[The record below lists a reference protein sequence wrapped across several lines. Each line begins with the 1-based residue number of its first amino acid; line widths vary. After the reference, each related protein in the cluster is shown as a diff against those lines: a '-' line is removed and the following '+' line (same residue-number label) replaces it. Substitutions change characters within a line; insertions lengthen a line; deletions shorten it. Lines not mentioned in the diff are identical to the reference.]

1 MRNSICKTIVALLSF
16 FSINNQL
23 HAQVPIDSLVTELGE
38 KFPQEKVY
46 LHFDK
51 NYYNAG
57 ETIWFKAYLTADN
70 LATPLSKTLYAELIN
85 DKGVILQKK
94 IMPVYESGAASNF
107 DLPDTLSNTRLFV
120 RAYTSWML
128 NFDSSLLYLKAQPSL
143 LQ

>member
-1 MRNSICKTIVALLSF
+1 MRHSFCKTIVALLF
-16 FSINNQL
+16 FFGINNQL
-23 HAQVPIDSLVTELGE
+23 HAQVPIDSLITELGE
-38 KFPQEKVY
+38 KYPQEKVY
-46 LHFDK
+46 LQFDK

-70 LATPLSKTLYAELIN
+70 LSFALSKTLYAELID
-85 DKGVILQKK
+85 DKGSILQKK

-128 NFDSSLLYLKAQPSL
+128 NFDIDLV
-143 LQ
+143 